1 VSLAAAV
8 LSAQQV
14 LDPVSLD
21 VVVDERTASRQ
32 PLTQSDFTV
41 LDAGQPLQVQSARL
55 VTVSSD
61 TAPLPEITDA
71 NEAAVAA
78 SASRLVGVF
87 MDDYHLEDNPAFASA
102 RTAVASFIRSAMGP
116 RDLLLVVKPL
126 DSLVSLRLTADREAA
141 ARMVEGVQPRQGDYT
156 PRSSFEQEFIAGSP
170 ARIDS
175 ARNQI
180 ALSAVNAIITHL
192 GRFDAGRK
200 TLLVVSNGIA
210 PRVPSRGEAPLPGID
225 SIVRTATR
233 ARVAVYLA
241 RPSPAVRADA
251 PAQAPASVQKQP
263 AAPRDP
269 LSTAV
274 EQTTGFVI
282 DGPESLSRGLER
294 MLHDA
299 SRYYVLTVTPPAG
312 AADGRFRSVNVSVRR
327 QGAVLR
333 ARAGY
338 TVRRDDEEPRLRTT
352 TLPPGLKIPR
362 HSSPLIHTW
371 FGQVMGGDGASA
383 VSFVWEPSP
392 RMPGER
398 AVVTTPAR
406 VSMTVSTMDGAE
418 IFSGAS
424 GPSGHDANLV
434 PDSSAQI
441 VFNLKPGTFLVQ
453 MDVLDAA
460 GRVLDRDVRDLN
472 VPTFRGPIALGT
484 AAVFRTRSAREFR
497 AVADGSANAAPVAS
511 RQFSRAEH
519 IVVRIPVM
527 SPDAEPTVGVR
538 LQSRVG
544 GPLRDLA
551 ISPAP
556 GSQNLWQVDLPL
568 ASFASGTYMLEFTA
582 RNSLGS
588 AIDRVEFTVTP

>member
-1 VSLAAAV
+1 
-8 LSAQQV
+8 
-14 LDPVSLD
+14 
-21 VVVDERTASRQ
+21 
-32 PLTQSDFTV
+32 
-41 LDAGQPLQVQSARL
+41 
-55 VTVSSD
+55 
-61 TAPLPEITDA
+61 
-71 NEAAVAA
+71 
-78 SASRLVGVF
+78 
-87 MDDYHLEDNPAFASA
+87 
-102 RTAVASFIRSAMGP
+102 
-116 RDLLLVVKPL
+116 
-126 DSLVSLRLTADREAA
+126 
-141 ARMVEGVQPRQGDYT
+141 
-156 PRSSFEQEFIAGSP
+156 
-170 ARIDS
+170 
-175 ARNQI
+175 
-180 ALSAVNAIITHL
+180 
-192 GRFDAGRK
+192 
-200 TLLVVSNGIA
+200 
-210 PRVPSRGEAPLPGID
+210 
-225 SIVRTATR
+225 
-233 ARVAVYLA
+233 VAVYLA
-241 RPSPAVRADA
+241 RPSPAMRADA
-251 PAQAPASVQKQP
+251 PAQAPASVQRQP

-338 TVRRDDEEPRLRTT
+338 TVRRDDEEPRLRAS

-371 FGQVMGGDGASA
+371 FGQVIGGDGAST

-527 SPDAEPTVGVR
+527 SPDAQPTVGVR

-544 GPLRDLA
+544 GPLRDLE

-568 ASFASGTYMLEFTA
+568 ASLASGGYMLEFTA

-588 AIDRVEFTVTP
+588 AIDRVEFAVTP